1 MEGRDRGWRQVGVDS
16 NTYYLNKASMQ
27 GRLFKWSQ
35 HWGAGG
41 ERVVKREVAQ
51 FYMYTVCMIII
62 KTLVQRFIKEYL
74 QRRILDP

>member
-16 NTYYLNKASMQ
+16 NTYYLNKASLQ
-27 GRLFKWSQ
+27 GRLFYWSQ

-41 ERVVKREVAQ
+41 ERVVKREIAK
-51 FYMYTVCMIII
+51 YYTLCRIRM
-62 KTLVQRFIKEYL
+62 KTVVQRFMKECL